1 MSSPREE
8 VKIRKRRSA
17 KTSHEA
23 FQHSSGAAEN
33 EPVKETEREWPG
45 GRKKTRRVRWLE
57 NQVKKGFNRG

>member
-33 EPVKETEREWPG
+33 EPVKETERERPE
-45 GRKKTRRVRWLE
+45 R
-57 NQVKKGFNRG
+57 